1 MAKSSCKRTCG
12 GINVIRIS
20 FTEEEI
26 AQLRYEQLH
35 HPHPRVREKMEVV
48 YLKAKG
54 LSHKDIGEICNITQP
69 TVRSYLT
76 TYIEQGIE
84 GLKVFCVQQPS
95 SKLHVHKTSIEEE
108 FRQRPPATV
117 AEASGRIEELTGIKR
132 GYTQVREFLIHLGLK
147 PRKVGT
153 IPAKA
158 DPVVQEDFLKKNF
171 SLS

>member
-1 MAKSSCKRTCG
+1 M
-12 GINVIRIS
+12 IRIS

-26 AQLRYEQLH
+26 QQLRYEQIH

-54 LSHKDIGEICNITQP
+54 LPHEQIGEICDITQP

-84 GLKVFCVQQPS
+84 GLKIFCVKQPRS
-95 SKLHVHKTSIEEE
+95 ELRARQTSIEEE
-108 FRQRPPATV
+108 FRQHPPRTV
-117 AEASGRIEELTGIKR
+117 AEAASRIEELTGISR
-132 GYTQVREFLIHLGLK
+132 GYTQVREFLVHIGMK

-158 DPVVQEDFLKKNF
+158 NPSEQEEFLKKTPTD
-171 SLS
+171 LK